1 LCGKNESISYTALLE
16 LNHLFMVMPCIGKP
30 QVHISW
36 KMDSYVSG
44 TIGNLCH
51 NEFASHNLSQHTLH
65 LILFG
70 ISIWI
75 DTKIVLS
82 HFYSVVREY
91 RYILNCYVAVVA
103 DVFTLV

>member
-1 LCGKNESISYTALLE
+1 
-16 LNHLFMVMPCIGKP
+16 MPCIGKP

-91 RYILNCYVAVVA
+91 RYTLNCYVAVVA